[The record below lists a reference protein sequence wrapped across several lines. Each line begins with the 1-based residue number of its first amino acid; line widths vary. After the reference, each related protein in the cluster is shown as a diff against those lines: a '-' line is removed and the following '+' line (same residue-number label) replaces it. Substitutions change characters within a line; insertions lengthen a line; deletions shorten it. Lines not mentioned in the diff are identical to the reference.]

1 MVSNHKELYLAV
13 QEAAK
18 TYMQESGVTCDFQ
31 LAKNGSCQIEH
42 KGTGNRF
49 VFMMAKLGDEHKI
62 GYAFF
67 DKGEAQPDWIEDM
80 LTSEFSAEKAVEL
93 IKEHLANPAPSY

>member
-1 MVSNHKELYLAV
+1 MVSNHKELYIAV

-18 TYMQESGVTCDFQ
+18 TYIEESGITCDFQ
-31 LAKNGSCQIEH
+31 LAKNGSCLIEH

-49 VFMMAKLGDEHKI
+49 VFMMAKLGEEHKV

-67 DKGEAQPDWIEDM
+67 ESGEAQPDWIEDM
-80 LTSEFSAEKAVEL
+80 LSSDFSVEKAVEL
-93 IKEHLANPAPSY
+93 IKLHLAQPAPGY